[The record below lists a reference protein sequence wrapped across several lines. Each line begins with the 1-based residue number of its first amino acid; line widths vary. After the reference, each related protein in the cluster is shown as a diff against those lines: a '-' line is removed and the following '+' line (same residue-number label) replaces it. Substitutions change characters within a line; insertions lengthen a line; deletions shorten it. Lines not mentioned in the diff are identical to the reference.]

1 MISSSQAIR
10 SLGSGPTGTPALP
23 WPVAVVADTRR
34 HPPPAPPCWRR
45 RRRSR
50 RRRRT
55 SVHGSAAP
63 PPPPCYCAQVLCS
76 SLKPRTWFGL
86 LNNVAA
92 DSVQIQHETQQG
104 QNVNK
109 CFLLLALKTKLKSE
123 TYIYDCKLQLMGD
136 SCRRTTVSLNFLLLI
151 S

>member
-10 SLGSGPTGTPALP
+10 SLGSGLTGTPGLL

-34 HPPPAPPCWRR
+34 RR
-45 RRRSR
+45 RLAGAAAAVVVDFVAPLL
-50 RRRRT
+50 
-55 SVHGSAAP
+55 VHGSAA
-63 PPPPCYCAQVLCS
+63 PPPCYCAQVLC

-104 QNVNK
+104 QNVNSVF
-109 CFLLLALKTKLKSE
+109 CFWP
-123 TYIYDCKLQLMGD
+123 
-136 SCRRTTVSLNFLLLI
+136 
-151 S
+151 

>member
-10 SLGSGPTGTPALP
+10 SLGSGPTGTPALL
-23 WPVAVVADTRR
+23 WPVAVVVADTRR
-34 HPPPAPPCWRR
+34 RHRLAGGAAAAVVVDVAPLL
-45 RRRSR
+45 
-50 RRRRT
+50 
-55 SVHGSAAP
+55 VHGSAA

-109 CFLLLALKTKLKSE
+109 CFLLLALKTKFKSE
-123 TYIYDCKLQLMGD
+123 T
-136 SCRRTTVSLNFLLLI
+136 
-151 S
+151 

>member
-10 SLGSGPTGTPALP
+10 SLGSGPTGTPALL
-23 WPVAVVADTRR
+23 WPVAVVVADTRR
-34 HPPPAPPCWRR
+34 RHRLVGDAAAAAVDVAPLL
-45 RRRSR
+45 
-50 RRRRT
+50 
-55 SVHGSAAP
+55 VHGSAAPP

-109 CFLLLALKTKLKSE
+109 CFLLLALKTKFKSE
-123 TYIYDCKLQLMGD
+123 T
-136 SCRRTTVSLNFLLLI
+136 
-151 S
+151 